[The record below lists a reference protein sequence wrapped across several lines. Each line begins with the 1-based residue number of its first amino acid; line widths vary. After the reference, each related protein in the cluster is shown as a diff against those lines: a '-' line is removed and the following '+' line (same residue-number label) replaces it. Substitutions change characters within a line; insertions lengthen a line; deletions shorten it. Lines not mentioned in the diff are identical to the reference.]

1 MVIES
6 DASRGRPI
14 ENSTGF
20 CQIGR
25 ALMANLGPTS
35 EEFVEHIQACQ
46 PCVDA
51 LAREQT
57 AMNRQTNAAKRKGE
71 I

>member
-6 DASRGRPI
+6 DAPRGPFI
-14 ENSTGF
+14 ENRTGY
-20 CQIGR
+20 CQTGLT
-25 ALMANLGPTS
+25 LMANLGPTS